1 MELIQQK
8 QNLKHISIE
17 ARHQTKLQFFRLL
30 EKYGNVAKCARDLGI
45 ASSTATV
52 WVREYKANGN
62 KVVKEKRHGRKKGD
76 GRILSEEQ
84 EKELLRM
91 IVDKTPQQYKF
102 KFALWNAKA
111 IKQLIQYMFG
121 IDMPTRTVRDYMK
134 RNGFTAQRP
143 EKRAREQKPE
153 KVNKWLNRNYP
164 RIRKAAKKEKAE
176 IYWCDETGVSTRE
189 NYQRGYAPKARLLF
203 LRSHQ

>member
-1 MELIQQK
+1 MEPIQQK
-8 QNLKHISIE
+8 QDLKHLSIE
-17 ARHQTKLQFFRLL
+17 ARHQTKLQFFRLY

-52 WVREYKANGN
+52 WVREYKANGK

-76 GRILSEEQ
+76 GRTLTEQQ

-91 IVDKTPQQYKF
+91 IVDKTPLQYKF

-111 IKQLIQYMFG
+111 IKQLIQYKFG
-121 IDMPTRTVRDYMK
+121 IDMPARTVRHYMQ
-134 RNGFTAQRP
+134 RNGFTPQRP

-164 RIRKAAKKEKAE
+164 RIREAAK
-176 IYWCDETGVSTRE
+176 
-189 NYQRGYAPKARLLF
+189 
-203 LRSHQ
+203 

>member
-8 QNLKHISIE
+8 QNLKHVSIE

-76 GRILSEEQ
+76 V
-84 EKELLRM
+84 ELYQ
-91 IVDKTPQQYKF
+91 KS
-102 KFALWNAKA
+102 
-111 IKQLIQYMFG
+111 
-121 IDMPTRTVRDYMK
+121 K
-134 RNGFTAQRP
+134 RKSCL
-143 EKRAREQKPE
+143 E
-153 KVNKWLNRNYP
+153 
-164 RIRKAAKKEKAE
+164 
-176 IYWCDETGVSTRE
+176 
-189 NYQRGYAPKARLLF
+189 
-203 LRSHQ
+203 